1 MVPKS
6 SNEFGSET
14 IKLRRLL
21 ISEMTRSKRTGAWF
35 NLKRSERSLY
45 SLALRLNVKLESV
58 SLIRAI
64 VSVLKKLKEY
74 GGRLYNEL
82 AEGSRLAWILSS
94 TAVAWGNKEAR
105 SWRSERKYIIFLGTF
120 SVAIGRPW

>member
-1 MVPKS
+1 
-6 SNEFGSET
+6 
-14 IKLRRLL
+14 
-21 ISEMTRSKRTGAWF
+21 MTRSKRTGAWF